1 MIGEP
6 RGRYLVL
13 LSGFEGDQGVKIIA
27 EHLVAMSCMTAA
39 WETPDVFKVEAIFR
53 RAKTCAGSSEL
64 LRCRLKNLYGFRGLP
79 LMVFVKPGLG
89 IKHQGNFNL
98 TRGIGIHEATNAPDK
113 ALTID
118 IG

>member
-27 EHLVAMSCMTAA
+27 EQLVAMSCMTAA

-53 RAKTCAGSSEL
+53 RAKTCAGVQRTITVSFEEPVWLSWIATD
-64 LRCRLKNLYGFRGLP
+64 GFCKAGSW
-79 LMVFVKPGLG
+79 
-89 IKHQGNFNL
+89 HQ
-98 TRGIGIHEATNAPDK
+98 TPR
-113 ALTID
+113 
-118 IG
+118 